1 MDFDELLNSDD
12 VANDVTVIEFI
23 KKSDIPVVMY
33 GATVDVADQIVKKLA
48 LNHVSITIVAFDDSS
63 PLMIDSTALLK
74 SAETMRVVD
83 IDEKFPAYNVILG
96 FVRAYSNVEGIAQKF
111 KNARSVSYLSEIFDM
126 EIITQS
132 FILENKDYL
141 KNFYDNLLDQHS
153 KDSFV
158 AYLMSKTRQDMKYLP
173 SIFDKIQYFP
183 KGLFELTDNESYF
196 DCGAFVGDTIAEFL
210 KASGG
215 LYNRIWAAE
224 PDSFNYKELMKYI
237 EEEKLLNVEV
247 VNKGIYGYAGKL
259 PFQEDGSMLS
269 MISEDSDNYIE
280 VDTIDN
286 IVDGKPVTYIK
297 MDVEGA
303 ELMALKGAEQTI
315 RRNKPIL
322 GISIYHK
329 ERDLIDIPVYIKSIV
344 PEYKF
349 YFRVHKK
356 LAIDTVLYGVIGDNC

>member
-1 MDFDELLNSDD
+1 MDFKELLNTE
-12 VANDVTVIEFI
+12 VAKDIAVIGLLKE
-23 KKSDIPVVMY
+23 SGLPVVLY
-33 GATVDVADQIVKKLA
+33 GATVDVADQITKKLA
-48 LNHVSITIVAFDDSS
+48 INHISIKIVAYDENS
-63 PLMIDSTALLK
+63 PLMTDSTVLLK
-74 SAETMRVVD
+74 DMETIR
-83 IDEKFPAYNVILG
+83 IEELDEKLPAYNVILG
-96 FVRAYSNVEGIAQKF
+96 FVKAYGNIEGIASKF
-111 KNARSVSYLSEIFDM
+111 RNAHSVSYLSEIFDM
-126 EIITQS
+126 EIISQS
-132 FILENKDYL
+132 FVLENKDYL
-141 KNFYDNLLDQHS
+141 EDFYEKLADQHS

-173 SIFDKIQYFP
+173 PIFDKIQYFP
-183 KGLFELTDNESYF
+183 KGLFELTSNESYF

-215 LYNRIWAAE
+215 SYNHIWAAE
-224 PDSFNYKELMKYI
+224 PDNTNYKKLMQYI
-237 EEEKLLNVEV
+237 EDEKLSNVEV

-259 PFQEDGSMLS
+259 PFQEEGSMLS

-297 MDVEGA
+297 MDVEGV
-303 ELMALKGAEQTI
+303 ELMALRGAEKTI
-315 RRNKPIL
+315 RMNKPIL

-329 ERDLIDIPVYIKSIV
+329 ERDLIDIPMYIKEIV

-356 LAIDTVLYGVIGDNC
+356 LAIDTVLYGVIE

>member
-1 MDFDELLNSDD
+1 MDFKELLIPGVVVKD
-12 VANDVTVIEFI
+12 VEII
-23 KKSDIPVVMY
+23 KTLKESNLPIVLY
-33 GATVDVADQIVKKLA
+33 GATVDVADQITKKLA
-48 LNHVSITIVAFDDSS
+48 ANDISIELVAFDDES
-63 PLMIDSTALLK
+63 PVMTDSTVFLK
-74 SAETMRVVD
+74 NAKVMRIDD
-83 IDEKFPAYNVILG
+83 IDNKLPAYNVVLG
-96 FVRAYSNVEGIAQKF
+96 YVRAYGDVEGVARKF

-126 EIITQS
+126 EVITQS

-141 KNFYDNLLDQHS
+141 EDFYEKLLDQHS

-158 AYLMSKTRQDMKYLP
+158 AYLLSKTRQDMKYLP

-183 KGLFELTDNESYF
+183 KGMFNLTSNESYF
-196 DCGAFVGDTIAEFL
+196 DCGAFTGDTIAEFL

-215 LYNRIWAAE
+215 AYNHIWAAE
-224 PDSFNYKELMKYI
+224 PDSSNYKLLMQYI
-237 EEEKLLNVEV
+237 EDEKLPDIDV

-259 PFQEDGSMLS
+259 PFQESGSMLS

-297 MDVEGA
+297 LDVEGA
-303 ELMALKGAEQTI
+303 ELMALKGAERTI
-315 RRNKPIL
+315 REYKPVL

-329 ERDLIDIPVYIKSIV
+329 ERDLVDIPMYLKEIV

-356 LAIDTVLYGVIGDNC
+356 LAIDTVLYGVIE